1 MKILSC
7 ANGNRSEF
15 HGCWEIKMNAVKVFK
30 NKIKGIKR
38 IDSNGNIEF
47 EIGELSEEEIE
58 DLKHLRVN
66 NINGVIFDDRE
77 IAID

>member
-1 MKILSC
+1 
-7 ANGNRSEF
+7 
-15 HGCWEIKMNAVKVFK
+15 MNAVKVFK

-38 IDSNGNIEF
+38 IDLNGNIEF
-47 EIGELSEEEIE
+47 EIWELSEEEIE

>member
-1 MKILSC
+1 MHIGYDLYL
-7 ANGNRSEF
+7 NFQFN
-15 HGCWEIKMNAVKVFK
+15 GCWEIKMNAVKVFK

-77 IAID
+77 MLIK

>member
-1 MKILSC
+1 
-7 ANGNRSEF
+7 
-15 HGCWEIKMNAVKVFK
+15 MNAVKVFK

-38 IDSNGNIEF
+38 IDSNGDIEF

-77 IAID
+77 ID

>member
-1 MKILSC
+1 
-7 ANGNRSEF
+7 
-15 HGCWEIKMNAVKVFK
+15 MNAVKVFK

-38 IDSNGNIEF
+38 IDLNGKIEF
-47 EIGELSEEEIE
+47 DLGELSEEEIE

-77 IAID
+77 RQ

>member
-1 MKILSC
+1 
-7 ANGNRSEF
+7 
-15 HGCWEIKMNAVKVFK
+15 MNAVKVFK

-66 NINGVIFDDRE
+66 NINGVISADRE
-77 IAID
+77 TLIK

>member
-1 MKILSC
+1 
-7 ANGNRSEF
+7 
-15 HGCWEIKMNAVKVFK
+15 MNAVKVFK
-30 NKIKGIKR
+30 NKIKGIKC
-38 IDSNGNIEF
+38 INQNGNIEF

-77 IAID
+77 IVID

>member
-1 MKILSC
+1 
-7 ANGNRSEF
+7 
-15 HGCWEIKMNAVKVFK
+15 MNAVKVFK

-38 IDSNGNIEF
+38 IDLNGNIEF
-47 EIGELSEEEIE
+47 EIWELSEEEIE

-66 NINGVIFDDRE
+66 NINGVIFGDRE

>member
-1 MKILSC
+1 
-7 ANGNRSEF
+7 
-15 HGCWEIKMNAVKVFK
+15 MNAVKVFK

-66 NINGVIFDDRE
+66 NINLVLECLAYPF
-77 IAID
+77 

>member
-1 MKILSC
+1 
-7 ANGNRSEF
+7 
-15 HGCWEIKMNAVKVFK
+15 MNAGEVSK
-30 NKIKGIKR
+30 NQIKGIKR

-77 IAID
+77 MLIK

>member
-1 MKILSC
+1 
-7 ANGNRSEF
+7 
-15 HGCWEIKMNAVKVFK
+15 MNAVKVFK

-38 IDSNGNIEF
+38 IDSNGNVEF
-47 EIGELSEEEIE
+47 EIGELSEAEIE

-77 IAID
+77 MN

>member
-1 MKILSC
+1 
-7 ANGNRSEF
+7 
-15 HGCWEIKMNAVKVFK
+15 MNAVKVFK
-30 NKIKGIKR
+30 NKINGIKC
-38 IDSNGNIEF
+38 INLNGNIEF
-47 EIGELSEEEIE
+47 EIRELSEEEIE